1 MQSPVFLVNLF
12 FLFLYKTK
20 QRKTTVAPRPGGWAK
35 PRVTPGDF
43 LGRTRWTACS
53 QTCGTGARMRTRTIA
68 KIVQGMEYACGEQ
81 AQHAACRQKVSCVLP
96 PWIRCANPPASTR
109 TDARTHRRAHA
120 QARTHRRAR
129 TDARTHRRART
140 DAHTRKHAQTNRRT
154 RTNSTDVRANAH
166 ARTHARTHAHTYACT
181 HAHLRTHTRARL
193 RTGRV
198 KRVSACPAAT
208 CARGGR
214 VGGRRR
220 VAYRLVVSHFFLK
233 LISTQRCSK
242 K

>member
-1 MQSPVFLVNLF
+1 MRSCYAVPCFPCELV

-20 QRKTTVAPRPGGWAK
+20 KQKTTVGPRPGGWAK

-96 PWIRCANPPASTR
+96 PWIRCANPPAPTR
-109 TDARTHRRAHA
+109 TDAHA
-120 QARTHRRAR
+120 QTRTHRRAR
-129 TDARTHRRART
+129 IGSHTH
-140 DAHTRKHAQTNRRT
+140 TNRRT
-154 RTNSTDVRANAH
+154 RTNSADVRANAH
-166 ARTHARTHAHTYACT
+166 ARTHALTHAHTHAHT
-181 HAHLRTHTRARL
+181 HALARL

-198 KRVSACPAAT
+198 KRASACPAAT
-208 CARGGR
+208 CARAGRGGR
-214 VGGRRR
+214 AGRGIRRRR
-220 VAYRLVVSHFFLK
+220 VVYRSAISRFLK
-233 LISTQRCSK
+233 HSHLNTK
-242 K
+242 L